1 MRQVQREEEIAI
13 NSRLI
18 KALFYLQYIKIMSSF
33 ESFEENEKT
42 KEIKRLIESGE
53 ACDVE
58 DAKDALF
65 EKSEAEFFRGLNKE
79 EFLEQISERLKE
91 LDSESEKSEEP
102 LERDNERYNLRFEK
116 AAVFGADNADER
128 EFLYYK
134 YWLDLPVAESEDDAV
149 NKRRESSRR
158 RLKEKADALS
168 LKIGKDRSEKIFEK
182 YRAELQE
189 LFESY

>member
-1 MRQVQREEEIAI
+1 
-13 NSRLI
+13 
-18 KALFYLQYIKIMSSF
+18 MSSF
-33 ESFEENEKT
+33 ESFGENEKT

-53 ACDVE
+53 AYDVE
-58 DAKDALF
+58 DAKDTLF

-79 EFLEQISERLKE
+79 EFLGQIGDRLKE
-91 LDSESEKSEEP
+91 LDSESEKLDKNSEEP

-134 YWLDLPVAESEDDAV
+134 YWLDLPVAESEDDAI

-168 LKIGKDRSEKIFEK
+168 LKIGKDRSEQIFEK
-182 YRAELQE
+182 YRAELKE